1 GPPGS
6 TQSPPAGWLWKVGGG
21 TRDHPSA
28 PGQPGRAAD
37 DRASIRLRRYDD
49 AAAQHPRWPYNE
61 RLIPAELPV
70 KDALHTLVLRAI
82 EALRVDGTLPDGD
95 PPSFV
100 IERTKNRDH
109 GDFATNAAL
118 LLAKPAARKPRDLA
132 AALVA
137 ALPADPMLAKVEVA
151 GPGF

>member
-1 GPPGS
+1 
-6 TQSPPAGWLWKVGGG
+6 
-21 TRDHPSA
+21 
-28 PGQPGRAAD
+28 
-37 DRASIRLRRYDD
+37 
-49 AAAQHPRWPYNE
+49 
-61 RLIPAELPV
+61 LPV

-151 GPGF
+151 GPGFINFFLSPAASHAEVRRVLAQGADYGRGNAGG